1 MRILDRYILKS
12 ILAIFV
18 SCIFVFLFLY
28 IVIDLLTNLDDI
40 LKHQATLVLLVR
52 YYLTYL
58 PVMFVQVS
66 PFACLLSTVYTFG
79 RLNHNNE
86 IIAMRSSGLSI
97 LRIARDAL
105 IFGFL
110 ISIAVFWVSDRFVPS
125 SSAENQKIKIQM
137 DEGATRNPK
146 LKKSE
151 IITNF
156 SMYGLKNRLFF
167 INKFSPAAKTIEGIT
182 ILEHDQNQNL
192 LKKIIATKG
201 IYQDGLWKFFQS
213 ITYSFD
219 QNGQVIDEP
228 LYAEEETMDI
238 PETPEEMASLRQ
250 KPEQMTIRQMEDY
263 IWRLSK
269 SGATGIVRNLKVDL
283 YQRFFSPF
291 TSIIIILLGIPFSL
305 MMRKRATGMS
315 AIGVSIIVGFFYYVL
330 DAVCLAIGK
339 SGLLAP
345 YLSASLS
352 HMIVL
357 TTSLYLI
364 TKLP

>member
-12 ILAIFV
+12 IITIFF

-28 IVIDLLTNLDDI
+28 IVIDLLSNLDEI
-40 LKHQATLVLLVR
+40 LKHQATLTLLAR

-97 LRIARDAL
+97 FRIARDAL
-105 IFGFL
+105 IFGLL
-110 ISIAVFWVSDRFVPS
+110 ISLAVFWVSDRFVPS
-125 SSAENQKIKIQM
+125 SSAENQKIKIQI
-137 DEGATRNPK
+137 DEGSIRNKP
-146 LKKSE
+146 KKSE

-156 SMYGLKNRLFF
+156 SMYGLRNRLFF
-167 INKFSPAAKTIEGIT
+167 INKFSPGTKTLEGIT
-182 ILEHDQNQNL
+182 ILEHDQNQNPV
-192 LKKIIATKG
+192 KKIIATKG
-201 IYQDGLWKFFQS
+201 VYQDGLWRFFQS
-213 ITYSFD
+213 ITYNFD
-219 QNGQVIDEP
+219 QNGQILDEP
-228 LYAEEETMDI
+228 LYLEEEIMDI
-238 PETPEEMASLRQ
+238 PETPENMASLRQ
-250 KPEQMTIRQMEDY
+250 KPEEMSIRQMQDY

-283 YQRFFSPF
+283 YQRFCSPF

-315 AIGVSIIVGFFYYVL
+315 SIGVSITVGFLYYVL
-330 DAVCLAIGK
+330 DAICLALGK
-339 SGLLAP
+339 SGLLMPA
-345 YLSASLS
+345 LSAALS

-357 TTSLYLI
+357 TTSLNLI

>member
-12 ILAIFV
+12 IITIFF

-28 IVIDLLTNLDDI
+28 IVIDLLSNLDEI
-40 LKHQATLVLLVR
+40 LKHQTTLALLAR

-58 PVMFVQVS
+58 PIMFVQVS

-97 LRIARDAL
+97 FGIAGNAL
-105 IFGFL
+105 LFGLL
-110 ISIAVFWVSDRFVPS
+110 ISLAVFWVSDRFVPS
-125 SSAENQKIKIQM
+125 SSAENQKIKIQI
-137 DEGATRNPK
+137 DEGSIKNK
-146 LKKSE
+146 SKKSE

-156 SMYGLKNRLFF
+156 SMYGLRNRLFF
-167 INKFSPAAKTIEGIT
+167 INKFSPGAKTLEGIT
-182 ILEHDQNQNL
+182 ILEHDQNQNPV
-192 LKKIIATKG
+192 KKIIATKG
-201 IYQDGLWKFFQS
+201 VYQDGLWRFFQS
-213 ITYSFD
+213 ITYNFD

-228 LYAEEETMDI
+228 LYLEEEIMDI
-238 PETPEEMASLRQ
+238 PETPEVMASLRQ
-250 KPEQMTIRQMEDY
+250 KPEQMSIHQMQDY

-283 YQRFFSPF
+283 YQRFCSPF

-315 AIGVSIIVGFFYYVL
+315 AIGVSIVVGFFYYVL

-339 SGLLAP
+339 SGLLIP
-345 YLSASLS
+345 SLSASLS
-352 HMIVL
+352 HIIVL
-357 TTSLYLI
+357 STSLYLI

>member
-12 ILAIFV
+12 ILLIFI

-28 IVIDLLTNLDDI
+28 IIIDVLSNLDDI
-40 LKHQATLVLLVR
+40 LKHQTTLILLAR
-52 YYLTYL
+52 YYLSYL

-97 LRIARDAL
+97 FRIARDAL
-105 IFGFL
+105 IFGLF
-110 ISIAVFWVSDRFVPS
+110 ISLAVFWVSDRFVPS
-125 SSAENQKIKIQM
+125 SLVENQKLKIQM
-137 DEGATRNPK
+137 DEGLTRNK
-146 LKKSE
+146 LKKIE
-151 IITNF
+151 TITNL
-156 SMYGLKNRLFF
+156 SMYGLRNRLFF
-167 INKFSPAAKTIEGIT
+167 INKFSPATKTMEGIT

-192 LKKIIATKG
+192 VKKIIATKG
-201 IYQDGLWKFFQS
+201 VYQDGLWRFFQS

-228 LYAEEETMDI
+228 LYLEEEIMDI
-238 PETPEEMASLRQ
+238 PETPEVMAALRQ
-250 KPEQMTIRQMEDY
+250 KPEQMTIRQMQDY

-269 SGATGIVRNLKVDL
+269 SGATGVIRNLKVDL
-283 YQRFFSPF
+283 YQRFCSPF

-315 AIGVSIIVGFFYYVL
+315 AIGVSIIVGFLYYVL

-339 SGLLAP
+339 SGLLTPA
-345 YLSASLS
+345 LSASLS
-352 HMIVL
+352 HLIVL
-357 TTSLYLI
+357 SSSLYLI
-364 TKLP
+364 AKLP